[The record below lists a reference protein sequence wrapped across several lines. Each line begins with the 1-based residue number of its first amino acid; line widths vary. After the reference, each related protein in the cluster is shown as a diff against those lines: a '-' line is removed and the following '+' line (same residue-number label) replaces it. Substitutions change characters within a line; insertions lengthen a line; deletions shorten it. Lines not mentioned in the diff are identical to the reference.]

1 MRLSTRQ
8 PSIRLY
14 RPFVMIVFAIGA
26 LIGSEG
32 TLSCL
37 FAKDT
42 FKVAVL
48 DPQAVI
54 ENSKAGRRA
63 LETLKKH
70 AEARE
75 KLLKSD
81 QEELKELQEEIQN
94 ADPQT
99 PKDVLTRKQELFAK
113 KFQEFQKR
121 GQEFQQELNEKQ
133 RELVKEYMEKI
144 EKATEAVAKRHGFS
158 LVIDKGSDTTLKI
171 VLYHRKGL
179 DITNE
184 VIQEFNRL
192 YK

>member
-1 MRLSTRQ
+1 MMLRTRQ
-8 PSIRLY
+8 PSIRLCW
-14 RPFVMIVFAIGA
+14 PFMILVASM
-26 LIGSEG
+26 LIGMGVSP
-32 TLSCL
+32 SSL
-37 FAKDT
+37 FAKET
-42 FKVAVL
+42 FKVAVI

-54 ENSKAGRRA
+54 EKSNAGRRA

-81 QEELKELQEEIQN
+81 QEELKQLQEEIQN
-94 ADPQT
+94 ADPAT
-99 PKDVLTRKQELFAK
+99 PQDVLTRKQELLAK

-121 GQEFQQELNEKQ
+121 GQEFQRELNERQ

-158 LVIDKGSDTTLKI
+158 LVIDKGSDSTLKI
-171 VLYHRKGL
+171 VLYNRKGL

-184 VIQEFNRL
+184 VIKEFNRL